1 MTRSLGLLFL
11 LLGCGSVDGPV
22 FVEAPDSVD
31 LTCDILLGERIEGND
46 SRFRQECGEE
56 CDSDWCGCEP
66 CEMAAAPF
74 ARLSAGQHELRI
86 QGGASGEGTFALS
99 VTLADGEVL
108 LEDVRTYDG
117 LFEDLFVFTVP
128 QDCAV
133 VHVSLALQNEV
144 CSRIYEFQLD
154 PPSM

>member
-1 MTRSLGLLFL
+1 MRRGLGLGLL
-11 LLGCGSVDGPV
+11 LLGCESVDGPV
-22 FVEAPDSVD
+22 FVETTDPVD
-31 LTCDILLGERIEGND
+31 LACDIHIGERIEGND
-46 SRFRQECGEE
+46 SRFRQECGEP

-66 CEMAAAPF
+66 CEMEAAPF

-99 VTLADGEVL
+99 VTLADGAVL
-108 LEDVRTYDG
+108 LEDVRTYEG

-128 QDCAV
+128 EDCAV

-154 PPSM
+154 PPPM